1 MILTP
6 PFQRFHYRIFC
17 CSNVT
22 KNNISNVQACFDQII
37 LFLQNDVQTQFS
49 EFANATRDYYDSIKE
64 MQQIIT
70 DIVAASG
77 IFSDTVQKIQAQI
90 REVSNVPDSQNI
102 KSQDILD
109 KARQTEETAEAM
121 TAIVSKNKENANAIS
136 GIVGRFS

>member
-1 MILTP
+1 
-6 PFQRFHYRIFC
+6 
-17 CSNVT
+17 
-22 KNNISNVQACFDQII
+22 
-37 LFLQNDVQTQFS
+37 
-49 EFANATRDYYDSIKE
+49 